1 MSIINL
7 LPDHIANQ
15 IAAGEVIQRPA
26 SVVKEL
32 LENAVDAG
40 ATQIQL
46 VVKDAGKTLIQVLDN
61 GKGMDAQDAENC
73 FLRHATSKLQ
83 TAADLFALQT
93 KGFRGEA
100 LASIA
105 AIAHVCLKTK
115 QEHQD
120 TGIQIE
126 IEGNQIK
133 HKQEVLCNQG
143 ASFEVKN
150 LFYNVPARRNFL
162 KSDAIELGHIQT
174 EFERVALAHPEL
186 QMSFLHNGQDVLQ
199 LPAGNSRM
207 RIAAIFGKGSNEKLV
222 PIEEQTDIVRVSG
235 YVGKPELAKKSRGEQ
250 YLFVNQRFFKDPY
263 FHHAITKA
271 YDGMISEKHH
281 ASYCIFLEV
290 DPQKI
295 DVNIHPTKT
304 EIKFEEDRFIYS
316 ILLSSVRQALG
327 KHNIFPTL
335 DFETE
340 SAFEVPS
347 EVRKTEPIA
356 PQIVVNPTYNP
367 FQSTSAQTSS
377 SSGASAKNYSTAL
390 RQEGFGNTPPSP
402 EDWQQFYQI
411 EEQTPVQNQAIFE
424 EETQAKQFLLHDKYL
439 VSPTKS
445 GFLFIDIRRAKNRI
459 LFDELIQHFV
469 AQPLASQQLL
479 FPIERSLAKE
489 AKLTW
494 QSQQSLWSQLG
505 FSFEISEDQ
514 LQISAVPALLSAV
527 DLESCLDEL
536 TAAATYTDIESGD
549 IAHFIVA
556 KLAFIGSKNY
566 SIQHSEE
573 VEHFIDTLFQS
584 PQHTTTPNGKPI
596 MFTLGFDEIAKKL

>member
-1 MSIINL
+1 MSIIQL

-61 GKGMDAQDAENC
+61 GKGMDIQDAENC
-73 FLRHATSKLQ
+73 FLRHATSKLKS
-83 TAADLFALQT
+83 AADLFALQT

-105 AIAHVCLKTK
+105 AIAHVSLKT
-115 QEHQD
+115 QQHEQQ
-120 TGIQIE
+120 TGIQID

-133 HKQEVLCNQG
+133 SKKEVVCKPG

-162 KSDAIELGHIQT
+162 KSDTIELGHIQT

-186 QMSFLHNGQDVLQ
+186 QFSFQHNGQELYQLQ
-199 LPAGNSRM
+199 SGNLRM
-207 RIAAIFGKGSNEKLV
+207 RLAAILGKGSNEKLV
-222 PIEEQTDIVRVSG
+222 PIDEQTDIVRISG
-235 YVGKPELAKKSRGEQ
+235 YVGKPELSKKSRGEQ

-263 FHHAITKA
+263 FNHAISKA
-271 YDGMISEKHH
+271 YDGMISDKHH

-335 DFETE
+335 DFEAE

-347 EVRKTEPIA
+347 EIRKSEPVV
-356 PQIVVNPTYNP
+356 PQIDVDPSYNP
-367 FQSTSAQTSS
+367 FQSTQRP
-377 SSGASAKNYSTAL
+377 SSGSTTKSFSPAL
-390 RQEGFGNTPPSP
+390 QQAGFSNQHISP
-402 EDWQQFYQI
+402 DDWQAFYQI
-411 EEQTPVQNQAIFE
+411 TETPEEQSVEIFE
-424 EETQAKQFLLHDKYL
+424 TAQTAHQFLLHDKYL

-445 GFLFIDIRRAKNRI
+445 GFLIIDVRRAKNRMI
-459 LFDELIQHFV
+459 FDELIQQFV
-469 AQPLASQQLL
+469 SQPLSSQALL
-479 FPIERSLAKE
+479 FPIEKPLAKA

-494 QSQQSLWSQLG
+494 LGQQSLWNQLG
-505 FSFEISEDQ
+505 FYFQIQDDQ
-514 LQISAVPALLSAV
+514 LILEAVPALLSDA
-527 DLESCLDEL
+527 DLDPCLDEL
-536 TAAATYTDIESGD
+536 TDAASFSDISGGD
-549 IAHFIVA
+549 IAHFLVA
-556 KLAFIGSKNY
+556 KLAYFGSKHFRL
-566 SIQHSEE
+566 QHKEE
-573 VEHFIDTLFQS
+573 IEHFIEALFQC
-584 PQHTTTPNGKPI
+584 PQHSHTPNGKAV
-596 MFTLGFDEIAKKL
+596 MYTLGFDELAKKF

>member
-40 ATQIQL
+40 ATHIQL
-46 VVKDAGKTLIQVLDN
+46 IVKDAGKTLIQVLDN
-61 GKGMDAQDAENC
+61 GNGMDSQDAENC

-83 TAADLFALQT
+83 TATDLFALQT

-115 QEHQD
+115 QENQD

-133 HKQEVLCNQG
+133 NRQEVICNKG

-186 QMSFLHNGQDVLQ
+186 HMSFQHNGQDILQ

-222 PIEEQTDIVRVSG
+222 PIEEQTDIVRVNG
-235 YVGKPELAKKSRGEQ
+235 YIGKPEMAKKSRGEQ

-335 DFETE
+335 DFESE

-347 EVRKTEPIA
+347 EVRKSEPVA
-356 PQIVVNPTYNP
+356 PQISVDPSYNP
-367 FQSTSAQTSS
+367 FQSTSA
-377 SSGASAKNYSTAL
+377 SAPRGNNQNYSSAL
-390 RQEGFGNTPPSP
+390 RQEGFGSTPPSP

-411 EEQTPVQNQAIFE
+411 EEQTSVQNETIFE
-424 EETQAKQFLLHDKYL
+424 EDTQVKQFLLHDKYL

-479 FPIERSLAKE
+479 FPIERTLAKE

-494 QSQQSLWSQLG
+494 QSQKSLWTQLG
-505 FSFEISEDQ
+505 FGFEISEDQ
-514 LQISAVPALLSAV
+514 LQIMAVPALLSAV
-527 DLESCLDEL
+527 DLEYCIDEL
-536 TAAATYTDIESGD
+536 TAAATYSDIESGD

-566 SIQHSEE
+566 SIQHNEE
-573 VEHFIDTLFQS
+573 VEH
-584 PQHTTTPNGKPI
+584 
-596 MFTLGFDEIAKKL
+596 

>member
-40 ATQIQL
+40 ATHIQL
-46 VVKDAGKTLIQVLDN
+46 IVKDAGKTLIQVLDN
-61 GKGMDAQDAENC
+61 GNGMDSQDAENC

-83 TAADLFALQT
+83 TATDLFALQT

-115 QEHQD
+115 QENQD

-133 HKQEVLCNQG
+133 NRQEVICNKG

-186 QMSFLHNGQDVLQ
+186 HMSFQHNGQDILQ
-199 LPAGNSRM
+199 LPAGNNRM

-222 PIEEQTDIVRVSG
+222 PIEEQTDIVRVNG
-235 YVGKPELAKKSRGEQ
+235 YIGKPEMAKKSRGEQ

-335 DFETE
+335 DFESE

-347 EVRKTEPIA
+347 EVRKSEPVA
-356 PQIVVNPTYNP
+356 PQISVDPSYNP
-367 FQSTSAQTSS
+367 FQSTSA
-377 SSGASAKNYSTAL
+377 SAPRGNNQNYSNAL
-390 RQEGFGNTPPSP
+390 RQEGFGSTPPSP

-411 EEQTPVQNQAIFE
+411 EEQTSVQNETIFE
-424 EETQAKQFLLHDKYL
+424 EDTQVKQFLLHDKYL

-479 FPIERSLAKE
+479 FPIERTLAKE

-494 QSQQSLWSQLG
+494 QSQKNLWTQLG
-505 FSFEISEDQ
+505 FGFEISEDQ
-514 LQISAVPALLSAV
+514 LQIMAVPALLSAV
-527 DLESCLDEL
+527 DLEYCIDEL
-536 TAAATYTDIESGD
+536 TAAATYSDIESGD

-566 SIQHSEE
+566 SIQHNEE

-596 MFTLGFDEIAKKL
+596 MFTLGFEELAKKL

>member
-1 MSIINL
+1 MSIIHL

-32 LENAVDAG
+32 LENAIDAG
-40 ATQIQL
+40 ASQIQL

-61 GKGMDAQDAENC
+61 VKGMDTQDAEKC

-83 TAADLFALQT
+83 KASDLFALTT

-105 AIAHVCLKTK
+105 AIAHVSLKTK
-115 QEHQD
+115 QANQD
-120 TGIQIE
+120 TGMHIE

-133 HKQEVLCNQG
+133 FKQEVLCNNG

-162 KSDAIELGHIQT
+162 KSDTIELSHIQT

-186 QMSFLHNGQDVLQ
+186 QFSFQHNGQELIQ
-199 LPAGNSRM
+199 LPAGNHRM

-222 PIEEQTDIVRVSG
+222 PINEQTDIVRISG
-235 YVGKPELAKKSRGEQ
+235 YVGKPEMSKKSRGEQ
-250 YLFVNQRFFKDPY
+250 YLFVNNRFFKDPY
-263 FHHAITKA
+263 FNHAITKA

-281 ASYCIFLEV
+281 ASYCIFLDI

-340 SAFEVPS
+340 NAFDIPNAL
-347 EVRKTEPIA
+347 RKSEPIE

-367 FQSTSAQTSS
+367 FQTTVHPTSN
-377 SSGASAKNYSTAL
+377 SGSSAKNYSTAL
-390 RQEGFGNTPPSP
+390 QQEGFGSTPPSP

-411 EEQTPVQNQAIFE
+411 EHQIPSDNPIDFSAELE
-424 EETQAKQFLLHDKYL
+424 AKQFLLHDKYL
-439 VSPTKS
+439 ISPTKS
-445 GFLFIDIRRAKNRI
+445 GFLIIDIHRAKNRI

-469 AQPLASQQLL
+469 SQPLASQQLL
-479 FPIERSLAKE
+479 FPLERTLAKE
-489 AKLTW
+489 AKVTW
-494 QSQQSLWSQLG
+494 QGQKSLWSQLG
-505 FSFEISEDQ
+505 FAFEIHEDQ
-514 LQISAVPALLSAV
+514 LLISAVPALLSAL
-527 DLESCLDEL
+527 DLEACLDDL
-536 TAAATYTDIESGD
+536 TNAATYSDIDSGD
-549 IAHFIVA
+549 VAHFIVA
-556 KLAFIGSKNY
+556 KLALLGSKNY
-566 SIQHSEE
+566 RIQHHQE
-573 VEHFIDTLFQS
+573 VEHFIDTLFQC

-596 MFTLGFDEIAKKL
+596 MYTLGFDELAKKL

>member
-1 MSIINL
+1 MSIIQL

-40 ATQIQL
+40 ATSIQL
-46 VVKDAGKTLIQVLDN
+46 VVKDAGKTLIQVVDN
-61 GKGMDAQDAENC
+61 GKGMDAQDAETC

-105 AIAHVCLKTK
+105 AIAQVTLKTR
-115 QEHQD
+115 QGNQQ

-126 IEGNQIK
+126 VEGNQV
-133 HKQEVLCNQG
+133 KQKKETICNQG

-162 KSDAIELGHIQT
+162 KSDTIELGHIQN

-186 QMSFLHNGQDVLQ
+186 QFSFQHNGQDILQ
-199 LPAGNSRM
+199 LAAGNQRM

-222 PIEEQTDIVRVSG
+222 PILEDTDIVRVSG
-235 YVGKPELAKKSRGEQ
+235 YVGKPEMARKSRGEQ
-250 YLFVNQRFFKDPY
+250 FLFVNQRFFKDPY

-271 YDGMISEKHH
+271 YDGMISDKHH

-290 DPQKI
+290 DPKKI

-340 SAFEVPS
+340 SAFEVPT
-347 EVRKTEPIA
+347 EVRKTEPVA
-356 PQIVVNPTYNP
+356 PQIVVNPSYNP
-367 FQSTSAQTSS
+367 FQSTSIPSS
-377 SSGASAKNYSTAL
+377 NNGSSASNYSAAL
-390 RQEGFGNTPPSP
+390 KQEGFGAQAPSP
-402 EDWQQFYQI
+402 EDWQNFYQI
-411 EEQTPVQNQAIFE
+411 EEQSTTQAQTSFVDE
-424 EETQAKQFLLHDKYL
+424 PEAKQFLLHDKYL

-445 GFLFIDIRRAKNRI
+445 GFLILDIRRAKNRI

-469 AQPLASQQLL
+469 SQPLASQQLL
-479 FPIERSLAKE
+479 FPLERTLGKE

-494 QSQQSLWSQLG
+494 QSQKSLWNQLG
-505 FSFEISEDQ
+505 FDFEINEDQ
-514 LQISAVPALLSAV
+514 LSINSVPALLPAAEL
-527 DLESCLDEL
+527 DACLDEL
-536 TAAATYTDIESGD
+536 TDAAHFNDIESGD
-549 IAHFIVA
+549 VAHFIVA
-556 KLAFIGSKNY
+556 KLAYLGARNFKL
-566 SIQHSEE
+566 QHHQE
-573 VEHFIDTLFQS
+573 VEHFIDSLFQC
-584 PQHTTTPNGKPI
+584 PQHTTTPSGKPI
-596 MFTLGFDEIAKKL
+596 MFTLGFDELAKKL

>member
-162 KSDAIELGHIQT
+162 KSDAIELGHIQS

-186 QMSFLHNGQDVLQ
+186 QMSFLHNGQDILQ

-290 DPQKI
+290 DPHKI

-347 EVRKTEPIA
+347 EVRKTEPVA

-367 FQSTSAQTSS
+367 FQSTSAQASS

-390 RQEGFGNTPPSP
+390 RQEGFGSTPPSP

-411 EEQTPVQNQAIFE
+411 EEQAPVQNQAIFE
-424 EETQAKQFLLHDKYL
+424 EEPQAKQFLLHDKYL

-514 LQISAVPALLSAV
+514 LLISAVPALLSAV

-536 TAAATYTDIESGD
+536 TAAATYTDIESSD
-549 IAHFIVA
+549 IAHFIVG

>member
-40 ATQIQL
+40 ATHIQL
-46 VVKDAGKTLIQVLDN
+46 IVKDAGKTLIQVLDN
-61 GKGMDAQDAENC
+61 GNGMDSQDAENC

-83 TAADLFALQT
+83 TATDLFALQT

-115 QEHQD
+115 QENQD

-133 HKQEVLCNQG
+133 NRQEVICNKG

-186 QMSFLHNGQDVLQ
+186 HMSFQHNGQDILQ

-222 PIEEQTDIVRVSG
+222 PIEEQTDIVRVNG
-235 YVGKPELAKKSRGEQ
+235 YIGKPEMAKKSRGEQ

-335 DFETE
+335 DFESE

-347 EVRKTEPIA
+347 EVRKSEPVA
-356 PQIVVNPTYNP
+356 PQISVDPSYNP
-367 FQSTSAQTSS
+367 FQSTSA
-377 SSGASAKNYSTAL
+377 SAPRGNNQNYSNAL
-390 RQEGFGNTPPSP
+390 RQEGFGSTPPSP

-411 EEQTPVQNQAIFE
+411 EEQTSVQNETIFE
-424 EETQAKQFLLHDKYL
+424 EDTQVKQFLLHDKYL

-479 FPIERSLAKE
+479 FPIERTLAKE

-494 QSQQSLWSQLG
+494 QSQKNLWTQLG
-505 FSFEISEDQ
+505 FGFEISEDQ
-514 LQISAVPALLSAV
+514 LQIMAVPALLSAV
-527 DLESCLDEL
+527 DLEYCIDEL
-536 TAAATYTDIESGD
+536 TSAATYSDIESGD

-566 SIQHSEE
+566 SIQHNEE

-596 MFTLGFDEIAKKL
+596 MFTLGFEELAKKL

>member
-40 ATQIQL
+40 ATHIQL
-46 VVKDAGKTLIQVLDN
+46 IVKDAGKTLIQVLDN
-61 GKGMDAQDAENC
+61 GNGMDSQDAENC

-83 TAADLFALQT
+83 TATDLFALQT

-115 QEHQD
+115 QENQD

-133 HKQEVLCNQG
+133 NRQEVICNKG

-186 QMSFLHNGQDVLQ
+186 HMSFQHNGQDILQ

-222 PIEEQTDIVRVSG
+222 PIEEQTDIVRVNG
-235 YVGKPELAKKSRGEQ
+235 YIGKPEMAKKSRGEQ

-335 DFETE
+335 DFESE

-347 EVRKTEPIA
+347 EVRKSEPVA
-356 PQIVVNPTYNP
+356 PQISVDPSYNP
-367 FQSTSAQTSS
+367 FQSTSA
-377 SSGASAKNYSTAL
+377 SAPRGNNQNYSNAL
-390 RQEGFGNTPPSP
+390 RQEGFGSTPPSP

-411 EEQTPVQNQAIFE
+411 EEQTSVQNETIFE
-424 EETQAKQFLLHDKYL
+424 EDTQVKQFLFHDKYL

-479 FPIERSLAKE
+479 FPIERTLAKE

-494 QSQQSLWSQLG
+494 QSQKNLWTQLG
-505 FSFEISEDQ
+505 FGFEISEDQ
-514 LQISAVPALLSAV
+514 LQIMAVPALLSAV
-527 DLESCLDEL
+527 DLEYCIDEL
-536 TAAATYTDIESGD
+536 TAAATYSDIESGD

-566 SIQHSEE
+566 SIQHNEE
-573 VEHFIDTLFQS
+573 VEYFIETLFQS

-596 MFTLGFDEIAKKL
+596 MFTLGFEELAKKL

>member
-40 ATQIQL
+40 ATHIQL
-46 VVKDAGKTLIQVLDN
+46 IVKDAGKTLIQVLDN
-61 GKGMDAQDAENC
+61 GNGMDSQDAENC

-83 TAADLFALQT
+83 TATDLFALQT

-115 QEHQD
+115 QENQD

-133 HKQEVLCNQG
+133 NRQEVICNKG

-186 QMSFLHNGQDVLQ
+186 HMSFQHNGQDILQ

-222 PIEEQTDIVRVSG
+222 PIEEQTDIVRVNG
-235 YVGKPELAKKSRGEQ
+235 YIGKPEMAKKSRGEQ

-335 DFETE
+335 DFESE

-347 EVRKTEPIA
+347 EVRKSEPVA
-356 PQIVVNPTYNP
+356 PQISVDPSYNP
-367 FQSTSAQTSS
+367 FQSTSA
-377 SSGASAKNYSTAL
+377 SAPRGNNQNYSNAL
-390 RQEGFGNTPPSP
+390 RQEGFGSTPPSP

-411 EEQTPVQNQAIFE
+411 EEQTSVQNETIFE
-424 EETQAKQFLLHDKYL
+424 EDTQVKQFLLHDKYL

-479 FPIERSLAKE
+479 FPIERTLAKE

-494 QSQQSLWSQLG
+494 QSQKSLWTQLG
-505 FSFEISEDQ
+505 FGFEISEDQ
-514 LQISAVPALLSAV
+514 LQIMAVPALLSAV
-527 DLESCLDEL
+527 DLEYCIDEL
-536 TAAATYTDIESGD
+536 TAAATYSDIESGD

-566 SIQHSEE
+566 SIQHNEE

-596 MFTLGFDEIAKKL
+596 MFTLGFDELAKKL

>member
-46 VVKDAGKTLIQVLDN
+46 IVKDAGKTLIQVLDN
-61 GKGMDAQDAENC
+61 GKGMDAQDAEKC

-83 TAADLFALQT
+83 SAADLFALQT

-105 AIAHVCLKTK
+105 AIAHVSLKT
-115 QEHQD
+115 QQANQN
-120 TGIQIE
+120 TGVQID

-133 HKQEVLCNQG
+133 NKQEVICQQG

-186 QMSFLHNGQDVLQ
+186 QFGFQHNGQDILQ
-199 LPAGNSRM
+199 LSAGNSRM

-235 YVGKPELAKKSRGEQ
+235 YVGKPEMAKKSRGEQ
-250 YLFVNQRFFKDPY
+250 YLFVNDRFFKDPY

-290 DPQKI
+290 DPHKI

-316 ILLSSVRQALG
+316 IILSSVRQALG

-335 DFETE
+335 DFDAE

-347 EVRKTEPIA
+347 ELRKSDPVA
-356 PQIVVNPTYNP
+356 PQILVNPSYNP
-367 FQSTSAQTSS
+367 FQSTVHQKTSS
-377 SSGASAKNYSTAL
+377 SGGIKNYSAAL
-390 RQEGFGNTPPSP
+390 QQEGFGSTPPSP

-411 EEQTPVQNQAIFE
+411 EEQSPTENEQFFE
-424 EETQAKQFLLHDKYL
+424 EDTAAKQFLLHNKYL

-445 GFLFIDIRRAKNRI
+445 GFMIIDIRRAKNRM

-469 AQPLASQQLL
+469 SQPLASQQLL
-479 FPIERSLAKE
+479 FPLERSLTKE

-494 QSQQSLWSQLG
+494 QGQKSLWSQLG
-505 FSFEISEDQ
+505 FAFELEDDQ
-514 LQISAVPALLSAV
+514 LQILAVPALLSS
-527 DLESCLDEL
+527 LELENCLDEL
-536 TAAATYTDIESGD
+536 TDAATYTDIESGD
-549 IAHFIVA
+549 VAHFIVA
-556 KLAFIGSKNY
+556 KLADLGSKNFRL
-566 SIQHSEE
+566 QHHQE
-573 VEHFIDTLFQS
+573 VEHFIDTLFQC

-596 MFTLGFDEIAKKL
+596 MFTLGFDELAKKL

>member
-105 AIAHVCLKTK
+105 SIAHVCLKTK

-186 QMSFLHNGQDVLQ
+186 QMSFLHNGQDILQ

-290 DPQKI
+290 DPHKI

-347 EVRKTEPIA
+347 EVRKTEPVA

-367 FQSTSAQTSS
+367 FQSTSAQASS

-390 RQEGFGNTPPSP
+390 RQEGFGSTPPSP
-402 EDWQQFYQI
+402 KDWQQFYQI
-411 EEQTPVQNQAIFE
+411 EEQAPVQNQAIFE
-424 EETQAKQFLLHDKYL
+424 EEPQAKQFLLHDKYL

-514 LQISAVPALLSAV
+514 LLISAVPALLSAV

-536 TAAATYTDIESGD
+536 TAAATYTDIESSD
-549 IAHFIVA
+549 IAHFIVG

>member
-40 ATQIQL
+40 ATHIQL
-46 VVKDAGKTLIQVLDN
+46 IVKDAGKTLIQVLDN
-61 GKGMDAQDAENC
+61 GNGMDSQDAENC

-83 TAADLFALQT
+83 TATDLFALQT

-115 QEHQD
+115 QENQD

-133 HKQEVLCNQG
+133 NRQEVICNKG

-186 QMSFLHNGQDVLQ
+186 HMSFQHNGQDILQ

-222 PIEEQTDIVRVSG
+222 PIEEQTDIVRVNG
-235 YVGKPELAKKSRGEQ
+235 YIGKPEMAKKSRGEQ

-335 DFETE
+335 DFESE

-347 EVRKTEPIA
+347 EVRKSEPVA
-356 PQIVVNPTYNP
+356 PQISVDPSYNP
-367 FQSTSAQTSS
+367 FQSTSA
-377 SSGASAKNYSTAL
+377 SAPRGNNQNYSSAL
-390 RQEGFGNTPPSP
+390 RQEGFGSTPPSP

-411 EEQTPVQNQAIFE
+411 EEQTSVQNETIFE
-424 EETQAKQFLLHDKYL
+424 EDTQVKQFLLHDKYL

-479 FPIERSLAKE
+479 FPIERTLAKE

-494 QSQQSLWSQLG
+494 QSQKSLWTQLG
-505 FSFEISEDQ
+505 FGFEISEDQ
-514 LQISAVPALLSAV
+514 LQIMAVPALLSAV
-527 DLESCLDEL
+527 DLEYCIDEL
-536 TAAATYTDIESGD
+536 TAAATYSDIESGD

-566 SIQHSEE
+566 SIQHNEE

-596 MFTLGFDEIAKKL
+596 MFTLGFDELAKKL

>member
-61 GKGMDAQDAENC
+61 GKGMDAQDAEKC

-105 AIAHVCLKTK
+105 AIAHVSLKTK
-115 QEHQD
+115 QADKD
-120 TGIQIE
+120 TGVQID

-133 HKQEVLCNQG
+133 NKQEVICQQG

-174 EFERVALAHPEL
+174 EFERVALAHPGL
-186 QMSFLHNGQDVLQ
+186 QFSFQHNGQDILQ
-199 LPAGNSRM
+199 LPAGNYRM

-235 YVGKPELAKKSRGEQ
+235 YVGKPEMAKKSRGEQ
-250 YLFVNQRFFKDPY
+250 YLFVNDRFFKDPY

-290 DPQKI
+290 DPHKI

-316 ILLSSVRQALG
+316 ILLSSIRQALG
-327 KHNIFPTL
+327 KYNIFPTL
-335 DFETE
+335 DFESE

-347 EVRKTEPIA
+347 EVRKSEPVE
-356 PQIVVNPTYNP
+356 PQILVNPSYNP
-367 FQSTSAQTSS
+367 FQSTVYQKTTSS
-377 SSGASAKNYSTAL
+377 GGSKNYSAAL
-390 RQEGFGNTPPSP
+390 QQEGFGSTPPSP
-402 EDWQQFYQI
+402 EDWQNFYQI
-411 EEQTPVQNQAIFE
+411 EEQKSSENQSIFE
-424 EETQAKQFLLHDKYL
+424 DEAAVKQFLLHDKYL

-445 GFLFIDIRRAKNRI
+445 GFMIIDIRRAKNRI

-469 AQPLASQQLL
+469 SQPLASQQLL

-494 QSQQSLWSQLG
+494 QGQKSLWNQLG
-505 FSFEISEDQ
+505 FDFELDADQ
-514 LQISAVPALLSAV
+514 LQIMAVPALLSSL
-527 DLESCLDEL
+527 DLETCLDEL
-536 TAAATYTDIESGD
+536 TDAATYTDIESGD
-549 IAHFIVA
+549 VAHFIVA
-556 KLAFIGSKNY
+556 KLALLGAKNFKL
-566 SIQHSEE
+566 QHHEE
-573 VEHFIDTLFQS
+573 VEHFIDTLFQC

-596 MFTLGFDEIAKKL
+596 MFTLGFDELAKKL

>member
-1 MSIINL
+1 MSIIQL
-7 LPDHIANQ
+7 LPDHISNQ

-32 LENAVDAG
+32 LENAIDAD

-61 GKGMDAQDAENC
+61 GNGMDVQDAENC
-73 FLRHATSKLQ
+73 FLRHATSKLKS
-83 TAADLFALQT
+83 ASDLFALQT

-105 AIAHVCLKTK
+105 AIAHVSLKT
-115 QEHQD
+115 QQQNHQ
-120 TGIQIE
+120 TGIQID

-133 HKQEVLCNQG
+133 SKKEVICKSG

-162 KSDAIELGHIQT
+162 KSDTIELGHIQT
-174 EFERVALAHPEL
+174 EFERVALAHPEI
-186 QMSFLHNGQDVLQ
+186 QFSFQHNGQELYH
-199 LPAGNSRM
+199 LPTGHLRM
-207 RIAAIFGKGSNEKLV
+207 RLATILGKGSNEKLV
-222 PIEEQTDIVRVSG
+222 PIDEQTEIVRISG
-235 YVGKPELAKKSRGEQ
+235 YVGKPELSKKSRGEQ

-263 FHHAITKA
+263 FNHAISKA
-271 YDGMISEKHH
+271 YEGMISDKHH

-335 DFETE
+335 DFESE

-347 EVRKTEPIA
+347 EIRKSEPIV
-356 PQIVVNPTYNP
+356 PQIDVDPTYNP
-367 FQSTSAQTSS
+367 FQTATRHGGTSG
-377 SSGASAKNYSTAL
+377 SSGFSPAL
-390 RQEGFGNTPPSP
+390 QQAGFANQNSSP
-402 EDWQQFYQI
+402 EDWQAFYQI
-411 EEQTPVQNQAIFE
+411 TETREEQPVEIFE
-424 EETQAKQFLLHDKYL
+424 TQQAAHQFLLHDKYL

-445 GFLFIDIRRAKNRI
+445 GFLIIDIRRAKNRMI
-459 LFDELIQHFV
+459 FDELIQQFV
-469 AQPLASQQLL
+469 SQPLSSQALL
-479 FPIERSLAKE
+479 FPIEKPLAKA

-494 QSQQSLWSQLG
+494 QGQQSLWNQLG
-505 FSFEISEDQ
+505 FYFQIQDDQ
-514 LQISAVPALLSAV
+514 LILEAVPALLSQA
-527 DLESCLDEL
+527 DLDPCLDEL
-536 TAAATYTDIESGD
+536 TDAASYADISSGD
-549 IAHFIVA
+549 IAHFLVA
-556 KLAFIGSKNY
+556 KLAYFGSKPFRLQHKEE
-566 SIQHSEE
+566 IEHFVEALFQCPQHS
-573 VEHFIDTLFQS
+573 H
-584 PQHTTTPNGKPI
+584 TPNGKAV
-596 MFTLGFDEIAKKL
+596 MYTLGFDELAKKF

>member
-40 ATQIQL
+40 ATHIQL
-46 VVKDAGKTLIQVLDN
+46 IVKDAGKTLIQVLDN
-61 GKGMDAQDAENC
+61 GNGMDSQDAENC

-83 TAADLFALQT
+83 TATDLFALQT

-115 QEHQD
+115 QENQD

-133 HKQEVLCNQG
+133 NRQEVICNKG

-186 QMSFLHNGQDVLQ
+186 HMSFQHNGQDILQ

-222 PIEEQTDIVRVSG
+222 PIEEQTDIVRVNG
-235 YVGKPELAKKSRGEQ
+235 YIGKPEMAKKSRGEQ
-250 YLFVNQRFFKDPY
+250 YLFVNQRFFKDPN

-335 DFETE
+335 DFESE

-347 EVRKTEPIA
+347 EVRKSEPVA
-356 PQIVVNPTYNP
+356 PQISVDPSYNP
-367 FQSTSAQTSS
+367 FQSTSA
-377 SSGASAKNYSTAL
+377 SAPRGNNQNYSNAL
-390 RQEGFGNTPPSP
+390 RQEGFGSTPPSP

-411 EEQTPVQNQAIFE
+411 EEQTSVQNETIFE
-424 EETQAKQFLLHDKYL
+424 EDTQVKQFLLHDKYL

-479 FPIERSLAKE
+479 FPIERTLAKE

-494 QSQQSLWSQLG
+494 QSQKNLWTQLG
-505 FSFEISEDQ
+505 FGFEISEDQ
-514 LQISAVPALLSAV
+514 LQIMAVPALLSAV
-527 DLESCLDEL
+527 DLEYCIDEL
-536 TAAATYTDIESGD
+536 TAAATYSDIESGD

-566 SIQHSEE
+566 SIQHNEE

-596 MFTLGFDEIAKKL
+596 MFTLGFEELAKKL

>member
-40 ATQIQL
+40 ATHIQL
-46 VVKDAGKTLIQVLDN
+46 IVKDAGKTLIQVLDN
-61 GKGMDAQDAENC
+61 GNGMDSQDAENC

-83 TAADLFALQT
+83 TATDLFALQT

-115 QEHQD
+115 QENQD

-133 HKQEVLCNQG
+133 NRQEVICNKG

-186 QMSFLHNGQDVLQ
+186 HMSFQHNGQDILQ

-222 PIEEQTDIVRVSG
+222 PIEEQTDIVRVNG
-235 YVGKPELAKKSRGEQ
+235 YIGKPEMAKKSRGEQ

-335 DFETE
+335 DFESE

-347 EVRKTEPIA
+347 EVRKSEPVA
-356 PQIVVNPTYNP
+356 PQISVDPSYNP
-367 FQSTSAQTSS
+367 FQSTSA
-377 SSGASAKNYSTAL
+377 SAPRGNNQNYSNAL
-390 RQEGFGNTPPSP
+390 RQEGFGSTPPSP

-411 EEQTPVQNQAIFE
+411 EEQTSVQNETIFE
-424 EETQAKQFLLHDKYL
+424 EDTQVKQFLLHDKYL

-479 FPIERSLAKE
+479 FPIERTLAKE

-494 QSQQSLWSQLG
+494 QSQKNLWTQLG
-505 FSFEISEDQ
+505 FGFEISEDQ
-514 LQISAVPALLSAV
+514 LQIMAVPALLSAV
-527 DLESCLDEL
+527 DLEYCIDEL
-536 TAAATYTDIESGD
+536 TAAATYSDIESGD

-566 SIQHSEE
+566 SIQHNEE

-596 MFTLGFDEIAKKL
+596 MFTLGFEELAKKL

>member
-40 ATQIQL
+40 ATHIQL
-46 VVKDAGKTLIQVLDN
+46 IVKDAGKTLIQVLDN
-61 GKGMDAQDAENC
+61 GNGMDSQDAENC

-83 TAADLFALQT
+83 TATDLFALQT

-115 QEHQD
+115 QENQD

-133 HKQEVLCNQG
+133 NRQEVICNKG

-186 QMSFLHNGQDVLQ
+186 HMSFQHNGQDILQ

-222 PIEEQTDIVRVSG
+222 PIEEQTDIVRVNG
-235 YVGKPELAKKSRGEQ
+235 YIGKPEMAKKSRGEQ

-335 DFETE
+335 DFESE

-347 EVRKTEPIA
+347 EVRKSEPVA
-356 PQIVVNPTYNP
+356 PQISVDPSYNP
-367 FQSTSAQTSS
+367 FQSTSA
-377 SSGASAKNYSTAL
+377 SAPRGNNQNYSNAL
-390 RQEGFGNTPPSP
+390 RQEGFGSTPPSP

-411 EEQTPVQNQAIFE
+411 EEQTSVQNETIFE
-424 EETQAKQFLLHDKYL
+424 EDTQVKQFLLHDKYL

-479 FPIERSLAKE
+479 FPIERTLAKE

-494 QSQQSLWSQLG
+494 QSQKNLWTQLG
-505 FSFEISEDQ
+505 FGFEISEDQ
-514 LQISAVPALLSAV
+514 LQIMAVPALLSAV
-527 DLESCLDEL
+527 DLEYCIDEL
-536 TAAATYTDIESGD
+536 TSAATYSDIESGD

-566 SIQHSEE
+566 SIQHNEE
-573 VEHFIDTLFQS
+573 VEYFIETLFQS

-596 MFTLGFDEIAKKL
+596 MFTLGFEELAKKL

>member
-1 MSIINL
+1 MSIIHL

-40 ATQIQL
+40 ASQIQL

-61 GKGMDAQDAENC
+61 GKGMDAQDAEKC

-105 AIAHVCLKTK
+105 AIAHVSLKTK
-115 QEHQD
+115 QPDKE
-120 TGIQIE
+120 TGVQID

-133 HKQEVLCNQG
+133 NKQEVICQQG

-186 QMSFLHNGQDVLQ
+186 QFSFQHNGQDILQ

-235 YVGKPELAKKSRGEQ
+235 FVGKPEMAKKSRGEQ
-250 YLFVNQRFFKDPY
+250 YLFVNDRFFKDPY

-290 DPQKI
+290 DPHKI

-335 DFETE
+335 DFESE

-347 EVRKTEPIA
+347 EVRKSDPVA
-356 PQIVVNPTYNP
+356 PQILVNPSYNP
-367 FQSTSAQTSS
+367 FQSTVHQAVSHSGGSKNFSA
-377 SSGASAKNYSTAL
+377 AL
-390 RQEGFGNTPPSP
+390 QQEGFGSTPPSP

-411 EEQTPVQNQAIFE
+411 EEQTPSENQQIFE
-424 EETQAKQFLLHDKYL
+424 EEAAAKQFLLHDKYL

-445 GFLFIDIRRAKNRI
+445 GFMIIDIRRAKNRI

-469 AQPLASQQLL
+469 SQPLASQQLL

-494 QSQQSLWSQLG
+494 QGQKSLWNQLG
-505 FSFEISEDQ
+505 FAFELQDDQ
-514 LQISAVPALLSAV
+514 LQIMAVPALLSSL
-527 DLESCLDEL
+527 DLETCLDEL
-536 TAAATYTDIESGD
+536 TDAATYSDIESGD
-549 IAHFIVA
+549 VAHFIVA
-556 KLAFIGSKNY
+556 KLALLGAKNFKL
-566 SIQHSEE
+566 QHHEE
-573 VEHFIDTLFQS
+573 VEHFIDTLFQC

-596 MFTLGFDEIAKKL
+596 MFTLGFDELAKKL

>member
-186 QMSFLHNGQDVLQ
+186 QMSFLHNGQDILQ

-290 DPQKI
+290 DPHKI

-347 EVRKTEPIA
+347 EVRKTEPVA

-390 RQEGFGNTPPSP
+390 RQEGFGSTPPSP

-411 EEQTPVQNQAIFE
+411 EEQAPVQNQAIFE
-424 EETQAKQFLLHDKYL
+424 EEPQAKQFLLHDKYL

-536 TAAATYTDIESGD
+536 TAAATYTDIESSD
-549 IAHFIVA
+549 IAHFIVG

>member
-40 ATQIQL
+40 ATHIQL
-46 VVKDAGKTLIQVLDN
+46 IVKDAGKTLIQVLDN
-61 GKGMDAQDAENC
+61 GNGMDSQDAENC

-83 TAADLFALQT
+83 TATDLFALQT

-115 QEHQD
+115 QENQD

-133 HKQEVLCNQG
+133 NRQEVICNKG

-186 QMSFLHNGQDVLQ
+186 HMSFQHNGQDILQ

-222 PIEEQTDIVRVSG
+222 PIEEQTDIVRVNG
-235 YVGKPELAKKSRGEQ
+235 YIGKPEMAKKSRGEQ

-335 DFETE
+335 DFESE

-347 EVRKTEPIA
+347 EVRKSEPVA
-356 PQIVVNPTYNP
+356 PQISVDPSYNP
-367 FQSTSAQTSS
+367 FQSTSA
-377 SSGASAKNYSTAL
+377 SAPRGNNQNYSNAL
-390 RQEGFGNTPPSP
+390 RQEGFGSTPPSP

-411 EEQTPVQNQAIFE
+411 EEQTSVQNETIFE
-424 EETQAKQFLLHDKYL
+424 EDTQVKQFLLHDKYL

-479 FPIERSLAKE
+479 FPIERTLAKE

-494 QSQQSLWSQLG
+494 QSQKSLWTQLG
-505 FSFEISEDQ
+505 FGFEISEDQ
-514 LQISAVPALLSAV
+514 LQIMAVPALLSAV
-527 DLESCLDEL
+527 DLEYCIDEL
-536 TAAATYTDIESGD
+536 TAAATYSDIESGD

-566 SIQHSEE
+566 SIQHNEE
-573 VEHFIDTLFQS
+573 VEYFIETLFQS

-596 MFTLGFDEIAKKL
+596 MFTLGFEELAKKL

>member
-40 ATQIQL
+40 ATHIQL

-61 GKGMDAQDAENC
+61 GNGMDAQDAENC

-83 TAADLFALQT
+83 SAADLFALQT

-115 QEHQD
+115 QASQD

-133 HKQEVLCNQG
+133 HKQEVICNNG

-162 KSDAIELGHIQT
+162 KSDAIELSHIQT

-186 QMSFLHNGQDVLQ
+186 QFSFQHNSQDILQ
-199 LPAGNSRM
+199 LPAGNYRM

-250 YLFVNQRFFKDPY
+250 YLFVNNRFFKDPY
-263 FHHAITKA
+263 FNHAIAKA
-271 YDGMISEKHH
+271 YDGMLSEKHH
-281 ASYCIFLEV
+281 PSYCIYLEV
-290 DPQKI
+290 DPHKI

-347 EVRKTEPIA
+347 EVRKTEPVE
-356 PQIVVNPTYNP
+356 PQIVVNPSYNP
-367 FQSTSAQTSS
+367 FQSTVHPTSGGGS
-377 SSGASAKNYSTAL
+377 SAKSYSAAL
-390 RQEGFGNTPPSP
+390 QQEGFGSTPPSP

-411 EEQTPVQNQAIFE
+411 DEQTPSDNQVNFTE
-424 EETQAKQFLLHDKYL
+424 EAAAKQFLLHDKYL
-439 VSPTKS
+439 ISPTKS
-445 GFLFIDIRRAKNRI
+445 GFLIIDIRRAKNRI
-459 LFDELIQHFV
+459 LFDDLIQHFV
-469 AQPLASQQLL
+469 SQPLASQQLL

-494 QSQQSLWSQLG
+494 QGQKSLWSQLG
-505 FSFEISEDQ
+505 FAFEIQEDQ
-514 LQISAVPALLSAV
+514 LLISAVPALLSSL
-527 DLESCLDEL
+527 DLESCLDDL
-536 TAAATYTDIESGD
+536 TDAATYSDIDSGD
-549 IAHFIVA
+549 VAHFIVA
-556 KLAFIGSKNY
+556 KLALLGSKNF
-566 SIQHSEE
+566 SLQHHQE
-573 VEHFIDTLFQS
+573 VEHFIDTLFQC

-596 MFTLGFDEIAKKL
+596 MYTLGFDELAKKL

>member
-40 ATQIQL
+40 ATHIQL
-46 VVKDAGKTLIQVLDN
+46 IVKDAGKTLIQVLDN
-61 GKGMDAQDAENC
+61 GNGMDSQDAENC

-83 TAADLFALQT
+83 TATDLFALQT

-115 QEHQD
+115 QENQD

-133 HKQEVLCNQG
+133 NRQEVICNKG

-186 QMSFLHNGQDVLQ
+186 HMSFQHNGQDILQ

-222 PIEEQTDIVRVSG
+222 PIEEQTDIVRVNG
-235 YVGKPELAKKSRGEQ
+235 YIGKPEMAKKSRGEQ

-295 DVNIHPTKT
+295 DVNIHPTNNDGIGRHNAALKQT
-304 EIKFEEDRFIYS
+304 KQSRDHIQRHHAIKGQKE
-316 ILLSSVRQALG
+316 QQC
-327 KHNIFPTL
+327 HTL
-335 DFETE
+335 
-340 SAFEVPS
+340 
-347 EVRKTEPIA
+347 
-356 PQIVVNPTYNP
+356 
-367 FQSTSAQTSS
+367 
-377 SSGASAKNYSTAL
+377 
-390 RQEGFGNTPPSP
+390 
-402 EDWQQFYQI
+402 
-411 EEQTPVQNQAIFE
+411 
-424 EETQAKQFLLHDKYL
+424 KQ
-439 VSPTKS
+439 
-445 GFLFIDIRRAKNRI
+445 
-459 LFDELIQHFV
+459 
-469 AQPLASQQLL
+469 
-479 FPIERSLAKE
+479 
-489 AKLTW
+489 
-494 QSQQSLWSQLG
+494 
-505 FSFEISEDQ
+505 
-514 LQISAVPALLSAV
+514 
-527 DLESCLDEL
+527 
-536 TAAATYTDIESGD
+536 
-549 IAHFIVA
+549 
-556 KLAFIGSKNY
+556 
-566 SIQHSEE
+566 
-573 VEHFIDTLFQS
+573 
-584 PQHTTTPNGKPI
+584 
-596 MFTLGFDEIAKKL
+596 

>member
-40 ATQIQL
+40 ATHIQL
-46 VVKDAGKTLIQVLDN
+46 IVKDAGKTLIQVLDN
-61 GKGMDAQDAENC
+61 GNGMDSQDAENC

-83 TAADLFALQT
+83 TATDLFALQT

-115 QEHQD
+115 QENQD

-133 HKQEVLCNQG
+133 NRQEVICNKG

-186 QMSFLHNGQDVLQ
+186 HMSFQHNGQDILQ

-222 PIEEQTDIVRVSG
+222 PIEEQTDIVRVNG
-235 YVGKPELAKKSRGEQ
+235 YIGKPEMAKKSRGEQ

-335 DFETE
+335 DFESE

-347 EVRKTEPIA
+347 EVRKSEPVA
-356 PQIVVNPTYNP
+356 PQISVDPSYNP
-367 FQSTSAQTSS
+367 FQSTSA
-377 SSGASAKNYSTAL
+377 SAPRGNNQNYSNAL
-390 RQEGFGNTPPSP
+390 RQEGFGSTPPSP

-411 EEQTPVQNQAIFE
+411 EEQTSVQNETIFE
-424 EETQAKQFLLHDKYL
+424 EDTQVKQFLLHDKYL

-479 FPIERSLAKE
+479 FPIERTLAKE

-494 QSQQSLWSQLG
+494 QSQKNLWTQLG
-505 FSFEISEDQ
+505 FGFEISEDQ
-514 LQISAVPALLSAV
+514 LQIMAVPALLSAV
-527 DLESCLDEL
+527 DLEYCIDEL
-536 TAAATYTDIESGD
+536 TAAATYSDIESGD

-566 SIQHSEE
+566 SIQHNEE
-573 VEHFIDTLFQS
+573 VEYFIETLFQS

-596 MFTLGFDEIAKKL
+596 MFTLGFDELAKKL

>member
-40 ATQIQL
+40 ATHIQL
-46 VVKDAGKTLIQVLDN
+46 IVKDAGKTLIQVLDN
-61 GKGMDAQDAENC
+61 GNGMDAQDAENC

-83 TAADLFALQT
+83 TATDLFALQT

-115 QEHQD
+115 QENQD

-133 HKQEVLCNQG
+133 NRQEVICNKG

-186 QMSFLHNGQDVLQ
+186 HMSFQHNGQDILQ
-199 LPAGNSRM
+199 LPAGNNRM

-222 PIEEQTDIVRVSG
+222 PIEEQTDIVRVNG
-235 YVGKPELAKKSRGEQ
+235 YIGKPEMAKKSRGEQ

-335 DFETE
+335 DFESE

-347 EVRKTEPIA
+347 EVRKSEPVA
-356 PQIVVNPTYNP
+356 PQISVDPSYNP
-367 FQSTSAQTSS
+367 FQSTSA
-377 SSGASAKNYSTAL
+377 SAPRGNNQNYSNAL
-390 RQEGFGNTPPSP
+390 RQEGFGSTPPSP

-411 EEQTPVQNQAIFE
+411 EEQTSVQNETIFE
-424 EETQAKQFLLHDKYL
+424 EDTQVKQFLFHDKYL

-479 FPIERSLAKE
+479 FPIERTLAKE

-494 QSQQSLWSQLG
+494 QSQKNLWTQLG
-505 FSFEISEDQ
+505 FGFEISEDQ
-514 LQISAVPALLSAV
+514 LQIMAVPALLSAV
-527 DLESCLDEL
+527 DLEYCIDEL
-536 TAAATYTDIESGD
+536 TAAATYSDIESGD

-566 SIQHSEE
+566 SIQHNEE
-573 VEHFIDTLFQS
+573 VEHFIETLFQS

-596 MFTLGFDEIAKKL
+596 MFTLGFDELAKKL

>member
-61 GKGMDAQDAENC
+61 GKGMDAQDAQKC

-105 AIAHVCLKTK
+105 AIAHVCLKTR
-115 QEHQD
+115 QESQD
-120 TGIQIE
+120 IGIQIE

-133 HKQEVLCNQG
+133 HKEEVICQKG
-143 ASFEVKN
+143 SSFEVKN

-174 EFERVALAHPEL
+174 EFERVALAHPAI
-186 QMSFLHNGQDVLQ
+186 QFSFQHNGQDIMQ
-199 LPAGNSRM
+199 LAAGNNRM
-207 RIAAIFGKGSNEKLV
+207 RIAAVFGKGSNEKLV
-222 PIEEQTDIVRVSG
+222 PIEEHTDIVRVSG
-235 YVGKPELAKKSRGEQ
+235 YIGKPEMAKKSRGEQ
-250 YLFVNQRFFKDPY
+250 YLFVNDRFFKDPY

-335 DFETE
+335 DFESE
-340 SAFEVPS
+340 NAFEVPS
-347 EVRKTEPIA
+347 DVRKSEPIA
-356 PQIVVNPTYNP
+356 PQILVNPSYNP
-367 FQSTSAQTSS
+367 FQSTLHQSS
-377 SSGASAKNYSTAL
+377 KSSGGAKNYSSAL
-390 RQEGFGNTPPSP
+390 QQEGFGSTPPSP

-411 EEQTPVQNQAIFE
+411 TQQETAENQEIFE
-424 EETQAKQFLLHDKYL
+424 TDTSSKQFLLHDKYL

-445 GFLFIDIRRAKNRI
+445 GFLIIDINRAQNRI
-459 LFDELIQHFV
+459 LFDELIQRFV

-479 FPIERSLAKE
+479 FPIERSLAKD

-494 QSQQSLWSQLG
+494 QSQKSLWNQLG
-505 FSFEISEDQ
+505 FVFELAEDI
-514 LQISAVPALLSAV
+514 LQIKAIPALLSSL
-527 DLESCLDEL
+527 DLDLCLDEL
-536 TAAATYTDIESGD
+536 TDAAAYQDIDSGD
-549 IAHFIVA
+549 VAHFIVA
-556 KLAFIGSKNY
+556 KLAYLGAKHFKL
-566 SIQHSEE
+566 QHAEE
-573 VEHFIDTLFQS
+573 VEHFIETLFQS
-584 PQHTTTPNGKPI
+584 SQHTTTPNGKPI
-596 MFTLGFDEIAKKL
+596 MFTLGFDELAKKL

>member
-26 SVVKEL
+26 SVAKEL

-40 ATQIQL
+40 ATNIQL

-61 GKGMDAQDAENC
+61 GKGMDSQDAENC

-115 QEHQD
+115 QAQND

-133 HKQEVLCNQG
+133 HKQEVLCNKG

-174 EFERVALAHPEL
+174 EFERVALAHPEI
-186 QMSFLHNGQDVLQ
+186 QMGFQHNGQDILQ
-199 LPAGNSRM
+199 LQAGNNRM

-235 YVGKPELAKKSRGEQ
+235 YVGKPEMAKKSRGEQ
-250 YLFVNQRFFKDPY
+250 YLFVNQRFFKDSY
-263 FHHAITKA
+263 FHHAISKA

-347 EVRKTEPIA
+347 EIRKTEPVA
-356 PQIVVNPTYNP
+356 PQIIVNPSYNP
-367 FQSTSAQTSS
+367 FQSAGSVNSS
-377 SSGASAKNYSTAL
+377 TSGASSKNYSTAL
-390 RQEGFGNTPPSP
+390 RQEGFGTAAPSP

-411 EEQTPVQNQAIFE
+411 DEQASPQNHSIFE
-424 EETQAKQFLLHDKYL
+424 EETKAKQFLLHDKYL

-445 GFLFIDIRRAKNRI
+445 GFLIIDIRRAKNRI
-459 LFDELIQHFV
+459 LFDELIQQFV
-469 AQPLASQQLL
+469 AQPLSSQQLL
-479 FPIERSLAKE
+479 FPIERTLAKE
-489 AKLTW
+489 AMITW
-494 QSQQSLWSQLG
+494 QSQQNLWTQLG
-505 FSFEISEDQ
+505 FTFELEDNE
-514 LQISAVPALLSAV
+514 LQITAVPALLSSL
-527 DLESCLDEL
+527 DLESCIDEL

-556 KLAFIGSKNY
+556 KLALIGSKNY
-566 SIQHSEE
+566 SINHSEE
-573 VEHFIDTLFQS
+573 VEHFIDTLFQC

-596 MFTLGFDEIAKKL
+596 MFTFGFDELAKKL

>member
-40 ATQIQL
+40 ATHIQL
-46 VVKDAGKTLIQVLDN
+46 IVKDAGKTLIQVLDN
-61 GKGMDAQDAENC
+61 GNGMDSQDAENC

-83 TAADLFALQT
+83 TATDLFALQT

-115 QEHQD
+115 QENQD

-133 HKQEVLCNQG
+133 NRQEVICNKG

-186 QMSFLHNGQDVLQ
+186 HMSFQHNGQDILQ

-222 PIEEQTDIVRVSG
+222 PIEEQTDIVRVNG
-235 YVGKPELAKKSRGEQ
+235 YIGKPEMAKKSRGEQ
-250 YLFVNQRFFKDPY
+250 YLFVNQRFFTDPY

-335 DFETE
+335 DFESE

-347 EVRKTEPIA
+347 EVRKSEPVA
-356 PQIVVNPTYNP
+356 PQISVDPSYNP
-367 FQSTSAQTSS
+367 FQSTSA
-377 SSGASAKNYSTAL
+377 SAPRGNNQNYSNAL
-390 RQEGFGNTPPSP
+390 RQEGFGSTPPSP

-411 EEQTPVQNQAIFE
+411 EEQTSVQNETIFE
-424 EETQAKQFLLHDKYL
+424 EDTQVKQFLLHDKYL

-479 FPIERSLAKE
+479 FPIERTLAKE

-494 QSQQSLWSQLG
+494 QSQKNLWTQLG
-505 FSFEISEDQ
+505 FGFEISEDQ
-514 LQISAVPALLSAV
+514 LQIMAVPALLSAV
-527 DLESCLDEL
+527 DLEYCIDEL
-536 TAAATYTDIESGD
+536 TAAATYSDIESGD

-566 SIQHSEE
+566 SIQHNEE

-596 MFTLGFDEIAKKL
+596 MFTLGFEELAKKL

>member
-40 ATQIQL
+40 ATHIQL
-46 VVKDAGKTLIQVLDN
+46 IVKDAGKTLIQVLDN
-61 GKGMDAQDAENC
+61 GKGMDSQDAENC

-83 TAADLFALQT
+83 TATDLFALQT

-115 QEHQD
+115 QENQD

-133 HKQEVLCNQG
+133 NRQEVICNKG

-174 EFERVALAHPEL
+174 EFERVAIAHPEL
-186 QMSFLHNGQDVLQ
+186 HLSFQHNGQDILQ

-207 RIAAIFGKGSNEKLV
+207 RIAAVFGKGSNEKLV
-222 PIEEQTDIVRVSG
+222 PIQEQTDIVRVNG
-235 YVGKPELAKKSRGEQ
+235 YIGKPEMAKKSRGEQ

-335 DFETE
+335 DFESE

-347 EVRKTEPIA
+347 EVRKSEPVA
-356 PQIVVNPTYNP
+356 PQISVDPSYNP
-367 FQSTSAQTSS
+367 FQSTSA
-377 SSGASAKNYSTAL
+377 SAPRGNNQNYSIAL
-390 RQEGFGNTPPSP
+390 RQEGFGSTPPSP

-411 EEQTPVQNQAIFE
+411 EEQTSVQNETIFE
-424 EETQAKQFLLHDKYL
+424 EDTQVKQFLLHDKYL

-479 FPIERSLAKE
+479 FPIEKTLAKE

-494 QSQQSLWSQLG
+494 QSQKSLWTQLG
-505 FSFEISEDQ
+505 FGFEISEDQ
-514 LQISAVPALLSAV
+514 LQIMAVPALLSAV
-527 DLESCLDEL
+527 DLEYCIDEL
-536 TAAATYTDIESGD
+536 TAAATYSDIESGD

-566 SIQHSEE
+566 SIQHNEE

-596 MFTLGFDEIAKKL
+596 MFTLGFDELAKKL

>member
-40 ATQIQL
+40 ASQIQL
-46 VVKDAGKTLIQVLDN
+46 VIKDAGKTLIQVLDN
-61 GKGMDAQDAENC
+61 GKGMDAQDAEKC

-105 AIAHVCLKTK
+105 AIAHVSLKTK
-115 QEHQD
+115 QPNKE
-120 TGIQIE
+120 TGVQID

-133 HKQEVLCNQG
+133 NKQEVICQQG

-186 QMSFLHNGQDVLQ
+186 QFSFQHNGQDILQ

-235 YVGKPELAKKSRGEQ
+235 YVGKPEMAKKSRGEQ
-250 YLFVNQRFFKDPY
+250 YLFVNDRFFKDPY

-271 YDGMISEKHH
+271 YDGMISDKHH

-290 DPQKI
+290 DPHKI

-335 DFETE
+335 DFESE

-347 EVRKTEPIA
+347 EVRKSDPVA
-356 PQIVVNPTYNP
+356 PQILVNPSYNP
-367 FQSTSAQTSS
+367 FQSTVHQAVSHSGGSKNFSA
-377 SSGASAKNYSTAL
+377 AL
-390 RQEGFGNTPPSP
+390 QQEGFGSTPPSP

-411 EEQTPVQNQAIFE
+411 EEQTPSENQQIFE
-424 EETQAKQFLLHDKYL
+424 EEAAAKQFLLHDKYL

-445 GFLFIDIRRAKNRI
+445 GFMIIDIRRAKNRI

-469 AQPLASQQLL
+469 SQPLASQQLL

-494 QSQQSLWSQLG
+494 QGQKSLWNQLG
-505 FSFEISEDQ
+505 FAFELQDDQ
-514 LQISAVPALLSAV
+514 LQIMAVPALLSSL
-527 DLESCLDEL
+527 DLETCLDEL
-536 TAAATYTDIESGD
+536 TDAATYSDIESGD
-549 IAHFIVA
+549 VAHFIVA
-556 KLAFIGSKNY
+556 KLALLGAKNFKL
-566 SIQHSEE
+566 QHHEE
-573 VEHFIDTLFQS
+573 VEHFIDTLFQC

-596 MFTLGFDEIAKKL
+596 MFTLGFDELAKKL

>member
-105 AIAHVCLKTK
+105 SIAHVCLKTK

-133 HKQEVLCNQG
+133 HNQEVLCNQG

-186 QMSFLHNGQDVLQ
+186 QMSFLHNGQDILQ

-290 DPQKI
+290 DPHKI

-347 EVRKTEPIA
+347 EVRKTEPVA

-367 FQSTSAQTSS
+367 FQSTSAQASS

-390 RQEGFGNTPPSP
+390 RQEGFGSTPPSP
-402 EDWQQFYQI
+402 KDWQQFYQI
-411 EEQTPVQNQAIFE
+411 EEQAPVQNQAIFE
-424 EETQAKQFLLHDKYL
+424 EEPQAKQFLLHDKYL

-514 LQISAVPALLSAV
+514 LLISAVPALLSAV

-536 TAAATYTDIESGD
+536 TAAATYTDIESSD
-549 IAHFIVA
+549 IAHFIVG

>member
-40 ATQIQL
+40 ATHIQL
-46 VVKDAGKTLIQVLDN
+46 IVKDAGKTLMQVLDN
-61 GKGMDAQDAENC
+61 GNGMDSQDAENC

-83 TAADLFALQT
+83 TATDLFALQT

-115 QEHQD
+115 QENQD

-133 HKQEVLCNQG
+133 NRQEVICNKG

-186 QMSFLHNGQDVLQ
+186 HMSFQHNGQDILQ
-199 LPAGNSRM
+199 LPAGNNRM

-222 PIEEQTDIVRVSG
+222 PIEEQTDIVRVNG
-235 YVGKPELAKKSRGEQ
+235 YIGKPEMAKKSRGEQ

-335 DFETE
+335 DFESE

-347 EVRKTEPIA
+347 EVRKSEPVA
-356 PQIVVNPTYNP
+356 PQISVDPSYNP
-367 FQSTSAQTSS
+367 FQSTSA
-377 SSGASAKNYSTAL
+377 SAPRGNNQNYSNAL

-402 EDWQQFYQI
+402 ADWQQFYQI
-411 EEQTPVQNQAIFE
+411 EEQTSVQNETIFE
-424 EETQAKQFLLHDKYL
+424 EDTQVKQFLLHDKYL

-479 FPIERSLAKE
+479 FPIERTLAKE

-494 QSQQSLWSQLG
+494 QSQKSLWTQLG
-505 FSFEISEDQ
+505 FGFEISEDQ
-514 LQISAVPALLSAV
+514 LQIMAVPTLLSAV
-527 DLESCLDEL
+527 DLEYCIDEL
-536 TAAATYTDIESGD
+536 TSAATYSDIESGD

-566 SIQHSEE
+566 SIQHNEE
-573 VEHFIDTLFQS
+573 VEHFIETLFQS

-596 MFTLGFDEIAKKL
+596 MFTLGFDELAKKL

>member
-40 ATQIQL
+40 ATHIQL
-46 VVKDAGKTLIQVLDN
+46 IVKDAGKTLIQVLDN
-61 GKGMDAQDAENC
+61 GNGMDSQDAENC

-83 TAADLFALQT
+83 TATDLFALQT

-115 QEHQD
+115 QENQD

-133 HKQEVLCNQG
+133 NRQEVICNKG

-186 QMSFLHNGQDVLQ
+186 HMSFQHNGQDILQ
-199 LPAGNSRM
+199 LPAGNNRM

-222 PIEEQTDIVRVSG
+222 PIEEQTDIVRVNG
-235 YVGKPELAKKSRGEQ
+235 YIGKPEMAKKSRGEQ

-335 DFETE
+335 DFESE

-347 EVRKTEPIA
+347 EVRKSEPVA
-356 PQIVVNPTYNP
+356 PQISVDPSYNP
-367 FQSTSAQTSS
+367 FQSTSA
-377 SSGASAKNYSTAL
+377 SAPRGNNQNYSNAL
-390 RQEGFGNTPPSP
+390 RQEGFGSTPPSP

-411 EEQTPVQNQAIFE
+411 EEQTSVQNETIFE
-424 EETQAKQFLLHDKYL
+424 EDTQVKQFLLHDKYL

-479 FPIERSLAKE
+479 FPIERTLAKE

-494 QSQQSLWSQLG
+494 QSQKSLWTQLG
-505 FSFEISEDQ
+505 FGFEISEDQ
-514 LQISAVPALLSAV
+514 LQIMAVPALLSAV
-527 DLESCLDEL
+527 DLEYCIDEL
-536 TAAATYTDIESGD
+536 TAAATYSDIESGD

-566 SIQHSEE
+566 SIQHNEE

-596 MFTLGFDEIAKKL
+596 MFTLGFEELAKKL